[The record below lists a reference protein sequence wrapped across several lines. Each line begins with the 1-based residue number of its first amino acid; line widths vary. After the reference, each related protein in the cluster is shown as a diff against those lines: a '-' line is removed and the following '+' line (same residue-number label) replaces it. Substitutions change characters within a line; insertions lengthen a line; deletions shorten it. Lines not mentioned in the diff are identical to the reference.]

1 MTDEEEIRQLIATFC
16 QVLDDRQFEAWWML
30 WVEDGSFNERNGRDA
45 IRDMILSGELA
56 TMPELSRKHAIV
68 NITIDVEGD
77 RATTKCDLC
86 MFDRWGADAPWTL
99 RVGRYDDQLVKV
111 EGRWFFQHRELHF
124 V

>member
-1 MTDEEEIRQLIATFC
+1 
-16 QVLDDRQFEAWWML
+16 
-30 WVEDGSFNERNGRDA
+30 
-45 IRDMILSGELA
+45 MILSGELA

-68 NITIDVEGD
+68 NITIDVKGD

-86 MFDRWGADAPWTL
+86 MFDRLGADAPWTL

-111 EGRWFFQHRELHF
+111 EGRWFFKHRELHF